1 VVVVVIIG
9 AAGGNIRPVQKLSP
23 VQAILKA
30 PFQSKRGAFIGK
42 ASKSEK
48 FLRGQASFMI

>member
-1 VVVVVIIG
+1 VVVAVIIG

-30 PFQSKRGAFIGK
+30 PFQRIRVAYIGI
-42 ASKSEK
+42 ASRSEK